1 MSDIDAIREIEK
13 TEFSDFSVYVL
24 GLCTASACTSLTDEE
39 ASARINL
46 EHPTGIDSSWE
57 VSKEAFKTGEQ
68 NGTTCLD
75 RPMTH
80 RHLLFEC

>member
-1 MSDIDAIREIEK
+1 MSDSDVIREIEK
-13 TEFSDFSVYVL
+13 TEFSDFTVYVL

-57 VSKEAFKTGEQ
+57 VSKEAFSTGEA
-68 NGTTCLD
+68 NGMTCRD
-75 RPMTH
+75 NPATH